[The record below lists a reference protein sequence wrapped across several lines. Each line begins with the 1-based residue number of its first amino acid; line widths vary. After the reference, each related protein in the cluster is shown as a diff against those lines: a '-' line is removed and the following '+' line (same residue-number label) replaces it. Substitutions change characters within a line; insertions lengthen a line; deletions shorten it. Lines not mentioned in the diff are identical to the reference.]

1 MHQWARERRAFGFE
15 GKERKER
22 KKKKKKKKKRKKGK
36 VAVRFSLTGFRSLTS
51 EKVYPGVL
59 RYKFFWFLRF
69 VTRQNQIWGKG
80 EREGKSATTAAAAA
94 PLQKQKG
101 DESERTQRLL

>member
-22 KKKKKKKKKRKKGK
+22 KKKKKKKRKKGK

-69 VTRQNQIWGKG
+69 VTRQIWGKG